1 MQETNQIN
9 SNLAHSE
16 EEVHTGHPTAL
27 QYFKVAMIL
36 SIVTALEFV
45 VFYFEWL
52 GHWIIPILTVLS
64 VGKFALVVMYY
75 MHLKYDSKLFTGM
88 FFAGFV
94 VATGVI
100 FALMALFS
108 WFVF

>member
-36 SIVTALEFV
+36 
-45 VFYFEWL
+45 
-52 GHWIIPILTVLS
+52 
-64 VGKFALVVMYY
+64 
-75 MHLKYDSKLFTGM
+75 
-88 FFAGFV
+88 
-94 VATGVI
+94 
-100 FALMALFS
+100 
-108 WFVF
+108 